1 MIKVRQ
7 IAIIFILSAAFLTA
21 CTRDTGIKQYNKLAD
36 SELASGRRADSIFF
50 GIYLGMPSKEFFV
63 HCWNLNKKG
72 LFTDGNNNTA
82 VLYKLKQNELKF
94 PASMNFYPEFNADKI
109 NRMLVTFDYDSW
121 APWNKERFSDKL
133 LPDVVNLYKKWY
145 PQGNEFIEME
155 DKEKGRKIY
164 IKVDG
169 NRRIIIGRYNDR
181 VVRAD
186 YTDML
191 VEKQLK
197 K

>member
-7 IAIIFILSAAFLTA
+7 VAIISILSAAFLTA
-21 CTRDTGIKQYNKLAD
+21 CTRDTGIKQYNKLVD
-36 SELASGRRADSIFF
+36 SELAAGRRADTIFF
-50 GIYLGMPSKEFFV
+50 GIYFGMPSKEFFV

-82 VLYKLKQNELKF
+82 VLYKLRRHELKF

-121 APWNKERFSDKL
+121 APWNKETFSDKL
-133 LPDVVNLYKKWY
+133 LPDVLNLYKKWY
-145 PQGNEFIEME
+145 PRGNAFIEME

-191 VEKQLK
+191 VERQLK